1 MRELGVRCANKKTKS
16 QKVLSA
22 PWKTENVDIF
32 GYSPVRKVFSEI
44 LSTLLRQGLSKIR
57 DNSGPKVNYNTFFL
71 DSTGEGVAHISGKA
85 LKILH
90 QFWKNFRHTAVE
102 FQMPFLKEVASFLT
116 TPCYSGYRKHACAA
130 MRADPFKLCFS

>member
-1 MRELGVRCANKKTKS
+1 MKLGDDSGRSSLGPLPCAES
-16 QKVLSA
+16 
-22 PWKTENVDIF
+22 
-32 GYSPVRKVFSEI
+32 FSEI

-130 MRADPFKLCFS
+130 MRADPLKLRFS